1 MIITKAN
8 YKLASLLLRIP
19 PHLFPNPL
27 ITVTDAIQSSAATSA
42 PLPESAPGSGY
53 NTPIGDSQ
61 NGFWSTM
68 EGRGISHRVRL
79 WSLEWLSICVQE
91 LGRAAI
97 GEQKAYVLSMPAFR
111 SFHLGENEEMR
122 GEEEGKQRESADDR
136 LALRKHI
143 ETDMPAVMTTLTHSM
158 VPPTTPEME
167 KEAEA
172 ACQCAESWVTYGI
185 GAK

>member
-1 MIITKAN
+1 MYPYSHSSSLNSASMIITKAN

-53 NTPIGDSQ
+53 NTPIGNSQ

-97 GEQKAYVLSMPAFR
+97 GEQKAYVLVPLLNACFP
-111 SFHLGENEEMR
+111 LIG
-122 GEEEGKQRESADDR
+122 GKAKQCQEK
-136 LALRKHI
+136 RK
-143 ETDMPAVMTTLTHSM
+143 EVK
-158 VPPTTPEME
+158 E
-167 KEAEA
+167 KELMTDWHFGNISKQI
-172 ACQCAESWVTYGI
+172 CQQR
-185 GAK
+185 